1 MKNSISKFCLL
12 TGMALLIGGCASTGS
27 SYTIRGEKLHD
38 KSLLTNQSTI
48 YLVNGGDGMRG
59 TYLSAFVGEEPAV
72 GSGAAAV
79 NIEFEQLRH
88 RTSKVILEKTIL
100 TEDKAL
106 EIAKMN
112 QSDYLLYSRTEKW
125 TDPLGINCSKI
136 YLDEASVLISLYS
149 VADKKLL
156 QTSRLTNA
164 NCPTKLNGMP
174 LRPGSPERLFEELFT
189 NWLENSFVKQHARGN

>member
-1 MKNSISKFCLL
+1 MNISKFCLL
-12 TGMALLIGGCASTGS
+12 TVIVLIIGGCASTGS
-27 SYTIRGEKLHD
+27 TYVIRGEKLHD
-38 KSLLTNQSTI
+38 QTLLTNQSTI
-48 YLVNGGDGMRG
+48 YVVNGGDGMRG

-72 GSGAAAV
+72 GSGEAAV
-79 NIEFEQLRH
+79 NIEFEQLRQ

-125 TDPLGINCSKI
+125 TDPLGINCSEI
-136 YLDEASVLISLYS
+136 YFDEATVLISLYS

-164 NCPTKLNGMP
+164 NCPNKLNGMP
-174 LRPGSPERLFEELFT
+174 LRPGSPERLFEELFG
-189 NWLENSFVKQHARGN
+189 NWLDNSFVKQHS